1 MTETALKDIR
11 VYTRDQKGAPTGLLI
26 ALKSKRDGHKYH
38 IGWAKC
44 NTKMDKFNKPLAI
57 QIAVGRLEAA
67 EDAGLAYV
75 QSFKMPHQ
83 IRKQLDRFVDR
94 CERYF
99 K

>member
-1 MTETALKDIR
+1 MTQPLNDIR
-11 VYTRDQKGAPTGLLI
+11 TYTRDQKGAPTGLLI

-44 NTKMDKFNKPLAI
+44 NTKMDKFNKPLAV

-67 EDAGLAYV
+67 EDLGVAYIPT
-75 QSFKMPHQ
+75 KMPHQ
-83 IRKQLDRFVDR
+83 ISKLLDRFIDR
-94 CERYF
+94 CDRYF